1 VDAEHI
7 FIALTNP
14 VEGKEEEFND
24 FYDRIHVPDV
34 LSAPGWVAAQRY
46 VLSSEQ
52 RSDQSP
58 PYKYI
63 VIYEITRPEGEIL
76 AALKDREDFG
86 PESRPDPPLWKE
98 DNQVWLYK
106 KIGPRQVDERRP

>member
-1 VDAEHI
+1 MDGEHI

-14 VEGKEEEFND
+14 VPGKEDEFND
-24 FYDRIHVPDV
+24 FYDRVHVPDV
-34 LSAPGWVAAQRY
+34 LGAPGWFAAQRY

-58 PYKYI
+58 PYKYM
-63 VIYEITRPEGEIL
+63 VIYEIARPDGEVL
-76 AALKDREDFG
+76 PALQERADLG
-86 PESRPDPPLWKE
+86 PESRPDPPLWEE

-106 KIGPRQVDERRP
+106 KVGSRQVSS